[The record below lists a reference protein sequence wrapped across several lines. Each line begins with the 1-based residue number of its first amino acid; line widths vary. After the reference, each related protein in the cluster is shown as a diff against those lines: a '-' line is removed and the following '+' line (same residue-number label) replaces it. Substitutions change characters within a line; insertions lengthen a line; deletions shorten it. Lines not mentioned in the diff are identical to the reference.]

1 MTINDFKKTFLSKLR
16 EVYPLNEARN
26 VFFLL
31 MKRHLNI
38 TRVDLSLYPNREINP
53 QKEHLLHTALEKLID
68 YCPIQYIL
76 GDTEFYGSTFKVNK
90 DVLIPRPETEELVEW
105 IIKDLHEKDK
115 NRKEARIL
123 DIGTGSGCIAISM
136 AKNLDNKNVLAID
149 ISEKAL
155 VLARKNAIE
164 NKVKL
169 HFIQAD
175 ILKPIDLGIKL
186 DVIVSNPP
194 YVRELEKK
202 EMKNNVLKYEPDIA
216 LFVKDEDPLL
226 FYDKISDLAVQNLNT
241 NGKLYFEINQF
252 LSKDVKTLLKEKG
265 FNNIQIRKDMFGKDR
280 MVKASI

>member
-105 IIKDLHEKDK
+105 IIKDLNEKDK
-115 NRKEARIL
+115 NRKEVRIL

>member
-105 IIKDLHEKDK
+105 IIKDLNEKDK
-115 NRKEARIL
+115 NRKEVRIL
-123 DIGTGSGCIAISM
+123 DIGTGSGCIAISI